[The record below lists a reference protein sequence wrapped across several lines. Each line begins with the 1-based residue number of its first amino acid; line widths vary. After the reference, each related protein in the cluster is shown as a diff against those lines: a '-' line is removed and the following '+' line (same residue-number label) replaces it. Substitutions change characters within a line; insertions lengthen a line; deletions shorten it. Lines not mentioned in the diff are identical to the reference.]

1 MINIAIDGPAGAG
14 KSTIAKRVAKALG
27 ILYLDTGA
35 MYRAMALQAFRS
47 GIDVNDA
54 EAVCTK
60 LDFSLIRVAY
70 QADGMHVYL
79 GEEDVSQAIRENHVS
94 KGASDISKIPEVRL
108 HLVELQRK
116 IAAENHVVLDGRDIT
131 SYVLPRA
138 KYKFY
143 LDASP
148 EVRAKRRHSEL
159 AAKGVC
165 MDYDKLLAEIIDRDY
180 NDSHRA
186 FAPLTRTEDSIYI
199 DSSDLSIDEVA
210 ALILSYVDEKVE
222 E

>member
-54 EAVCTK
+54 EAVCAK

-148 EVRAKRRHSEL
+148 EVRAKRRHGEL

-222 E
+222 A